1 MNISTQDRQRVG
13 AAIRK
18 AEGTTSSEIVCVVA
32 RTSSDAT
39 ALPILIAAIA
49 ALALPWLLVAL
60 TTMPVMRIL
69 LLQILL
75 FIVLAVVLCL
85 PRVRVALMP
94 RAARRAVAHRVAM
107 EQFVIRGL
115 AREKEGAG
123 ILIFVSLAERY
134 ARIIAGEGVAARVPR
149 ADWQHAVDTLVANVR
164 EGRLVDGL
172 VTAVDICGNI
182 LAVHCPRTEPATGTL
197 PDRLYV
203 I

>member
-1 MNISTQDRQRVG
+1 MTISAQDRQRVSE
-13 AAIRK
+13 AIRK
-18 AEGTTSSEIVCVVA
+18 AEATTASEIVCVVA

-49 ALALPWLLVAL
+49 ALVLPWILVAL
-60 TTMPVMRIL
+60 TQWPVQRIL

-75 FIVLAVVLCL
+75 FVVLGVILCL

-94 RAARRAVAHRVAM
+94 RSARRAVAHRVAM
-107 EQFVIRGL
+107 EQFFIRGL
-115 AREKEGAG
+115 ARKKDGAG

-134 ARIIAGEGVAARVPR
+134 ARIIAGESVASEVPR
-149 ADWQHAVDTLVANVR
+149 DEWQNTVDALIAHIRN
-164 EGRLVDGL
+164 GQLPDGL
-172 VTAVDICGNI
+172 ITAIGKCGHI
-182 LAVHCPRTEPATGTL
+182 LAVHSPRTAATSGAL

>member
-1 MNISTQDRQRVG
+1 MDISAQDRQRVG
-13 AAIRK
+13 AAIRD
-18 AEGTTSSEIVCVVA
+18 AEGGTSSEIVCVVA

-49 ALALPWLLVAL
+49 ALALPWLLMAF
-60 TTMPVMRIL
+60 TTMSVTRML
-69 LLQILL
+69 LLQVLL
-75 FIVLAVVLCL
+75 FLVLAFVLCL

-94 RAARRAVAHRVAM
+94 RSARRAVAHRVAM

-115 AREKEGAG
+115 ARKKDGAG

-134 ARIIAGEGVAARVPR
+134 ARIIAGEGVAVRVPR
-149 ADWQHAVDTLVANVR
+149 AEWQHAVDGLVAHVR

-182 LAVHCPRTEPATGTL
+182 LAVHCPRTEPANGTL

>member
-1 MNISTQDRQRVG
+1 MNISAQERERVG
-13 AAIRK
+13 AAIRQ

-49 ALALPWLLVAL
+49 ALALPWLLMAF
-60 TTMPVMRIL
+60 TTMSVTRML

-75 FIVLAVVLCL
+75 FLVLAFVLCL

-94 RAARRAVAHRVAM
+94 RSARRAVAHRVAM

-115 AREKEGAG
+115 ARKKDGAG

-134 ARIIAGEGVAARVPR
+134 ARIIAGESVAVRVPH
-149 ADWQHAVDTLVANVR
+149 AEWQHAVDALVAHVR

-172 VTAVDICGNI
+172 VNAVDICGNI
-182 LAVHCPRTEPATGTL
+182 LAVHCPRTEPAKGTL
-197 PDRLYV
+197 PDRLY
-203 I
+203 II

>member
-1 MNISTQDRQRVG
+1 MNISAQDRQRVG
-13 AAIRK
+13 AAIRQ

-49 ALALPWLLVAL
+49 ALALPWLLMAF
-60 TTMPVMRIL
+60 TTMSVTRIL
-69 LLQILL
+69 LLQLLL

-134 ARIIAGEGVAARVPR
+134 ARIIAGEGVAVRVPR

-182 LAVHCPRTEPATGTL
+182 LAVHCPRTEPAKGTL

>member
-1 MNISTQDRQRVG
+1 MNISAQDRQRVG

-49 ALALPWLLVAL
+49 ALALPWLLMAF
-60 TTMPVMRIL
+60 TTMSVTRIL
-69 LLQILL
+69 LLQLLL

-115 AREKEGAG
+115 AREKDGAG

-134 ARIIAGEGVAARVPR
+134 ARIIAGEGVAVRVPR

-182 LAVHCPRTEPATGTL
+182 LAVHCPRVEPAKGIL